1 MQVLRELIESL
12 FTSATLCTRLYSA
25 ALIINVCLSVSVIF
39 TSRSSSK
46 RPNGSNWLWQ
56 TSFLDLSCALS
67 CKKKFVYQKIK
78 GTSPWSFV
86 PKSKLRIILP
96 RHVDRRQHSSTNDR
110 CLFATLSVHFLYSA
124 MVVTQGVA
132 RVRLRQLR
140 FV

>member
-67 CKKKFVYQKIK
+67 CKKKIRVSENQGYF
-78 GTSPWSFV
+78 TLE
-86 PKSKLRIILP
+86 LR
-96 RHVDRRQHSSTNDR
+96 HKVKT
-110 CLFATLSVHFLYSA
+110 
-124 MVVTQGVA
+124 
-132 RVRLRQLR
+132 
-140 FV
+140 